1 MDLNYVLTLSDKV
14 KLVTEPIEDK
24 DILQNFKAK
33 YGGVEVYKRA
43 KTVWVG
49 ETPKV
54 NFVHTTFNMKCN
66 PITNQIV
73 KLQWN
78 HVNSEELKYS
88 VDRNLTGLQVYS
100 INYRNHAQLTYI

>member
-54 NFVHTTFNMKCN
+54 ISLILFW
-66 PITNQIV
+66 TNLFFWLFDLFPVESCQ
-73 KLQWN
+73 QWRT
-78 HVNSEELKYS
+78 E
-88 VDRNLTGLQVYS
+88 
-100 INYRNHAQLTYI
+100 I

>member
-1 MDLNYVLTLSDKV
+1 MSTFLGLGMYFLLLVYKISTGFNHFSLLIYCSIAKMDLNYVLTLSDKV

-54 NFVHTTFNMKCN
+54 TALISF
-66 PITNQIV
+66 
-73 KLQWN
+73 
-78 HVNSEELKYS
+78 
-88 VDRNLTGLQVYS
+88 
-100 INYRNHAQLTYI
+100 

>member
-1 MDLNYVLTLSDKV
+1 MSTFLGLGMYFLCLVYKISTGFYHFSLLIYCSIAKMDLNYVLTLSDKV

-54 NFVHTTFNMKCN
+54 NFV
-66 PITNQIV
+66 
-73 KLQWN
+73 L
-78 HVNSEELKYS
+78 S
-88 VDRNLTGLQVYS
+88 V
-100 INYRNHAQLTYI
+100 